1 VRSMTHVVG
10 PTPPAATAGGELADR
25 KPASVLR
32 ARSWGAPKIA
42 GLFGAFGAVF
52 AVLFALAPVDQR
64 MAAYSWD
71 LDGGISATP
80 IPLSSYRPIAMS
92 VTFGCAQ
99 VNALPGSGGV
109 FSTKPAPATTAGSS
123 STGLWIGRTGDR
135 TEVVLA
141 GRMLLSRPSSELPCE
156 IGVTTTAETTTVTA
170 GSEMLAE
177 WAGDHRPAV
186 AGFFTDLPPN
196 APVAGLSARLQADT
210 RFETSPSAL
219 KIVAGAAG
227 VLCMAGSL
235 AAAWVADRRAEACR
249 RIRLWPGRGAARG
262 RAPDAMVVGG
272 LTVWALIG
280 PLNVD
285 DGYTTTMVR
294 NAASAGY
301 VGGYHHWLNT
311 PEAPFGWFY
320 EGFRLWSQISS
331 ELLWLRVPSVV
342 AAVACWLLLSR
353 LVLPRVLPA
362 SRATRWAGWL
372 AAVAFLSA
380 WLPFCVGLRPEPY
393 VVLGMLA
400 TWCCIERA
408 VGTRRLLPLA
418 IGVITA
424 GLTLAVTPTGM
435 IAPLVIVVAAP
446 AIWRIL
452 RARQDLHG
460 FATVGVLLGCALL
473 PLLVMLADQTPAA
486 LQAGTAVR
494 TLIGP
499 NLPWYDEPLRYQMLL
514 APTSVEGSLG
524 RRVPVLLMLLGISA
538 CVAVWRRRWRV
549 PGVHAGAAARFVMLT
564 GLGLAMLTLTPTKW
578 THHFGGFAGCATIMI
593 VALAWVGTR
602 TVRST
607 AYRSLLLGAVFL
619 AAFLAL
625 SGEITWWSASAEAIS
640 WGDRPPELGGVP
652 LWKAALVGAGVC
664 AAVWAVQSW
673 HPSLARWL
681 RPLLPSTATALLVLL
696 TGTLALQ
703 TYGLAHAVTTS
714 TGYTVGRDVLGN
726 AMGRDCTLAHALQIE
741 PSPAADILPAAAGP
755 AGISRMT
762 GSLQA
767 GAPSTAHASPYPVPP
782 SQQWQSN
789 DGAGGQLVTGW
800 YPLPTAIRHG
810 SAPLVITAGGS
821 GDATAVAEFGTRTNT
836 APQADASFRVT
847 AAVPLPLSDTPA
859 DIRPSVPRSPAAPDA
874 VRVSARLSE
883 GPPSSWISVTAPR
896 TPQLVA
902 LNTVYPAQVP
912 AVLDWPIAPL
922 MPCQRLATLA
932 GGVAEVPAFVMTDG
946 RPQAEALRGSAGGP
960 FAAINDLADLQPVP
974 TFVAG
979 NPTTWAPRIFRVTPR
994 EPLRPPRL
1002 DVSWSRVAA
1011 WQPDPPLI

>member
-1 VRSMTHVVG
+1 MTHVVG
-10 PTPPAATAGGELADR
+10 PPPTAVTVAEELADR
-25 KPASVLR
+25 KPTSVMR

-42 GLFGAFGAVF
+42 GLFGGFGALF

-64 MAAYSWD
+64 MATYSWN
-71 LDGGISATP
+71 LDGVVSATP

-109 FSTKPAPATTAGSS
+109 LSTSPAPGTAAGPSP
-123 STGLWIGRTGDR
+123 TGLWIGRTGDR

-141 GRMLLSRPSSELPCE
+141 DRVLLSRPSSELPCE
-156 IGVTTTAETTTVTA
+156 IGVTTTAETTTVIA
-170 GSEMLAE
+170 GGEMLAE
-177 WAGDHRPAV
+177 WTGDHRPDV
-186 AGFFTDLPPN
+186 AGFFTDLPSN

-210 RFETSPSAL
+210 RFETSPSAF
-219 KIVAGAAG
+219 KIAAGVAG
-227 VLCMAGSL
+227 VLCVVGSL
-235 AAAWVADRRAEACR
+235 VAAWVADRRAKDSR
-249 RIRLWPGRGAARG
+249 GIRLWPRRGAARG
-262 RAPDAMVVGG
+262 RAPDAVVVSG

-280 PLNVD
+280 PLSVD

-294 NAASAGY
+294 NAANAGY

-342 AAVACWLLLSR
+342 AAVVCWLLLSR

-362 SRATRWAGWL
+362 SVATRWAGWL

-400 TWCCIERA
+400 TWCCVERA

-435 IAPLVIVVAAP
+435 LAPLVIVVAAP
-446 AIWRIL
+446 AIWRML

-460 FATVGVLLGCALL
+460 FAAVGVLLGCALL
-473 PLLVMLADQTPAA
+473 PLLVILADQTPAA

-499 NLPWYDEPLRYQMLL
+499 DLPWYKEPLRYQMLL

-524 RRVPVLLMLLGISA
+524 RRVPVLLMLLGITA
-538 CVAVWRRRWRV
+538 CVAAWRRRWRV
-549 PGVHAGAAARFVMLT
+549 PGAHAEAAARFVVLT

-578 THHFGGFAGCATIMI
+578 THHFGGFAGCATVMI

-607 AYRSLLLGAVFL
+607 ANRALLLGAVFL

-652 LWKAALVGAGVC
+652 LWKAALAGAGLC
-664 AAVWAVQSW
+664 AAVWAAQTW
-673 HPSLARWL
+673 RPSFARRL

-714 TGYTVGRDVLGN
+714 TGYTVGRDVLGD
-726 AMGRDCTLAHALQIE
+726 AMGRGCTLAHAIQIE
-741 PSPAADILPAAAGP
+741 PSPAAGILPAVAGP
-755 AGISRMT
+755 AGISVTT

-767 GAPSTAHASPYPVPP
+767 GAPSTAHASPYPVPS
-782 SQQWQSN
+782 SQQWQGN
-789 DGAGGQLVTGW
+789 NGHTGQLVTGW
-800 YPLPTAIRHG
+800 YPLPPAIRRG

-821 GDATAVAEFGTRTNT
+821 GNATAVAEFGTRTHT
-836 APQADASFRVT
+836 ASQADASFRVT
-847 AAVPLPLSDTPA
+847 GAVPLPLSDTPT
-859 DIRPSVPRSPAAPDA
+859 DVRLFVPRSAAAPDA
-874 VRVSARLSE
+874 VRVSAWLSE

-896 TPQLVA
+896 APQLVA

-912 AVLDWPIAPL
+912 GVLDWPIAPL
-922 MPCQRLATLA
+922 MPCQRLAALA

-946 RPQAEALRGSAGGP
+946 RPQAEALSRRTGGP
-960 FAAINDLADLQPVP
+960 FAAINNFADLQPVP
-974 TFVAG
+974 TYVAG
-979 NPTTWAPRIFRVTPR
+979 NPTTWAPRIFRVAPHQS
-994 EPLRPPRL
+994 LRPPQL

-1011 WQPDPPLI
+1011 WQPNPPLI